1 MDNIASGFVPRSEF
15 EARMTAQDR
24 EIRDIKAAASSSRLS
39 PLAVASTIISFL
51 TLILAL
57 VIAVAVKP

>member
-1 MDNIASGFVPRSEF
+1 
-15 EARMTAQDR
+15 MTAQDR